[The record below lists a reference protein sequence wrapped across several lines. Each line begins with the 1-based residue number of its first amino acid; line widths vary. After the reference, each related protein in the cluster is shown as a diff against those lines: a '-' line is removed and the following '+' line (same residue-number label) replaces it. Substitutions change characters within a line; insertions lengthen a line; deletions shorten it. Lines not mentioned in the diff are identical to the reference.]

1 MWTPP
6 LEGYIPLDHDAVWM
20 WMQATNITPFS
31 TFQMRF
37 YDPNGVLQHDSG
49 TNWLNF
55 TPFSYRFMVTW
66 FSYDIPEL
74 HTIPGTWTVNF
85 TVNGSSFLSFPM
97 TMVSQFEQTPN
108 RAPEPISATISPYF
122 PTVDDVLSCIVITDS
137 LLADLD
143 WDLVRYQ
150 YTWSVG
156 GNVLREATSAGLA
169 DHLPKLD
176 ACPGA
181 VVQCT
186 VVPSDGVTNGTPYTK
201 VVRIAGVSNGDINCD
216 GGINITDLLLLIAD
230 WGSCELCA
238 GDLNN
243 DGETN
248 VHDLLILIGNWG

>member
-1 MWTPP
+1 M
-6 LEGYIPLDHDAVWM
+6 LLV
-20 WMQATNITPFS
+20 
-31 TFQMRF
+31 
-37 YDPNGVLQHDSG
+37 
-49 TNWLNF
+49 
-55 TPFSYRFMVTW
+55 
-66 FSYDIPEL
+66 
-74 HTIPGTWTVNF
+74 
-85 TVNGSSFLSFPM
+85 
-97 TMVSQFEQTPN
+97 
-108 RAPEPISATISPYF
+108 SATWREPAVGERVIAVSISRIVCGFRVCNEPLH
-122 PTVDDVLSCIVITDS
+122 VLPIEH
-137 LLADLD
+137 L
-143 WDLVRYQ
+143 
-150 YTWSVG
+150 
-156 GNVLREATSAGLA
+156 AGLA